1 MLLIVTSEAA
11 DKSWRDWLAA
21 TLAPLGTLKAT
32 EVEEAMKQVREHNG
46 IVIVDATFV
55 DNVDAVVS
63 GLRTERPDS
72 RIVVMTASPTWQ
84 MARSAFEAGAID
96 YLPKTMGEEEILNT
110 FERILNKPL
119 PPWPK

>member
-11 DKSWRDWLAA
+11 DNSWREWLAA
-21 TLAPLGTLKAT
+21 ALAPLGTLEAV
-32 EVEEAMKQVREHNG
+32 EVDEAMRKVKEHKG

-63 GLRTERPDS
+63 GLRTARPDS

-96 YLPKTMGEEEILNT
+96 YLPKTMDEDEMLNT
-110 FERILNKPL
+110 FERILNKPV

>member
-11 DKSWRDWLAA
+11 DKSWREWLARI
-21 TLAPLGTLKAT
+21 LAPLGKLEAV
-32 EVEEAMKQVREHNG
+32 EVNEAMRQVKEQNG

-63 GLRTERPDS
+63 SLRTERPDT

-84 MARSAFEAGAID
+84 RARAAFEAGAID
-96 YLPKTMGEEEILNT
+96 YLPKTMDEEEIRST
-110 FERILNKPL
+110 FERIRKKPL

>member
-21 TLAPLGTLKAT
+21 TLAPLGTLKAV
-32 EVEEAMKQVREHNG
+32 EVDEAMRKIREHNG
-46 IVIVDATFV
+46 IVIVDATV
-55 DNVDAVVS
+55 IENVDVVVS
-63 GLRTERPDS
+63 GLRASKPDS

-96 YLPKTMGEEEILNT
+96 YLPKTMDEDEMLNT
-110 FERILNKPL
+110 FERILTKPL
-119 PPWPK
+119 PPWPR